1 MIIEMIELFID
12 QLDLM
17 LKIKNHKINV
27 IYIIMIVMLVM
38 LKYLK

>member
-12 QLDLM
+12 QLDLI

-27 IYIIMIVMLVM
+27 IYITMIVMLVM